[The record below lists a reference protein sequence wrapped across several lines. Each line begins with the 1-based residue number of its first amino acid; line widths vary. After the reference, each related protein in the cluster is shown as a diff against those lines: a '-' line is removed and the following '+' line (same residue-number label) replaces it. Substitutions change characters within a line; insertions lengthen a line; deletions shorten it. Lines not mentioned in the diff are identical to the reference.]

1 MRAPQAL
8 LLPERTQPRG
18 QLLKWIGSK
27 RRSALEIAAYF
38 PDKFNTY
45 FEPFLG
51 GGALL
56 GTLAPEDAVAGDI
69 IAPLVGI
76 WRLVQGAP
84 ERVLAHYSS
93 TWTEYVKDRE
103 TVYLQVRDRYNASP
117 NPLDLLF
124 LSRACYGGVVR
135 FTRRG
140 TMSTPVGAHLAI
152 PPQELERRIW
162 DWTPRIA
169 NTRFECA
176 TFSKLLDHARRSD
189 LVYCDPPYVHAQ
201 SILYGA
207 QDFSLAALCDAIA
220 GAIARGANV
229 ALSLDGYKRS
239 GELALDVSIPE
250 GLFKREIV
258 IHRGGSMLKRFQ
270 RKDGNV
276 TDHHVGDRLLLSW

>member
-8 LLPERTQPRG
+8 LLPERTPPRG

-27 RRSALEIAAYF
+27 YRSAPQISSYF
-38 PDKFNTY
+38 PDHFNTY
-45 FEPFLG
+45 FEPFVG

-56 GTLAPEDAVAGDI
+56 GTMSPADGVAGDTI
-69 IAPLVGI
+69 GPLIGL
-76 WRLVQGAP
+76 WRLVQAAP
-84 ERVLAHYSS
+84 ERVLSHYAK
-93 TWTEYVKDRE
+93 TWHEYIDDRE
-103 TVYLQVRDRYNASP
+103 RVYLSVRDRYNLSP

-140 TMSTPVGAHLAI
+140 TMSTPIGAHRAI
-152 PPQELERRIW
+152 PPEELERRIW
-162 DWTPRIA
+162 DWQPRIV

-176 TFSKLLDHARRSD
+176 SFSETLREAGRRD
-189 LVYCDPPYVHAQ
+189 LVYCDPPYVYAQ

-207 QDFSLAALCDAIA
+207 QNFELASLWETIATAA
-220 GAIARGANV
+220 ARGAYV

-239 GELALDVSIPE
+239 GDLSLELAIPT
-250 GLFKREIV
+250 GLFRREVV

-270 RKDGNV
+270 RKDRNV
-276 TDHHVGDRLLLSW
+276 SDHHVGDRLLLTW

>member
-1 MRAPQAL
+1 MRSTQAL
-8 LLPERTQPRG
+8 LLPERTLPRG

-27 RRSALEIAAYF
+27 FRSAREIAAYF
-38 PDKFNTY
+38 PEKFNVY
-45 FEPFLG
+45 FEPFVG

-56 GTLAPEDAVAGDI
+56 GTLSPHEAVAGDTI
-69 IAPLVGI
+69 PSLIGL
-76 WRLVQGAP
+76 WRLVQAAP
-84 ERVLAHYSS
+84 ERVLAHYTR
-93 TWTEYVKDRE
+93 TWEAYTEERDQ
-103 TVYLQVRDRYNASP
+103 VYRQVRDRYNLSP

-140 TMSTPVGAHLAI
+140 TMSTPIGAHVAI
-152 PPQELERRIW
+152 PPKELERRIW
-162 DWTPRIA
+162 DWQTRIV

-176 TFSKLLDHARRSD
+176 PFSGTLRQARKSD

-207 QDFSLAALCDAIA
+207 QDFSLAALWEEIA
-220 GAIARGANV
+220 AAADRGAYI

-239 GELALDVSIPE
+239 GELSLELAIPKR
-250 GLFKREIV
+250 LFRREVV

-276 TDHHVGDRLLLSW
+276 SDHHVGDRLLLTW